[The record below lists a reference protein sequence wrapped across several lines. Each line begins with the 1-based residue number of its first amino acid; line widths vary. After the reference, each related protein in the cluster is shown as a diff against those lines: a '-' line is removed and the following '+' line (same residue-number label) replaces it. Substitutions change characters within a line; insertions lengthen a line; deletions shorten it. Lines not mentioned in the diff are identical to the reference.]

1 MFDCVL
7 NALFYYNTIDY
18 NWTRKKT
25 NEKYFTKRYNQK
37 RDKKIQ
43 QKHISHCSLKQNCE
57 KVGRG
62 LEAGGKKMNIYLK
75 LKKENNVRTMVLEIC
90 S

>member
-1 MFDCVL
+1 MI
-7 NALFYYNTIDY
+7 TIGQD
-18 NWTRKKT
+18 
-25 NEKYFTKRYNQK
+25 EKQIRNILQKDNQK

-57 KVGRG
+57 KVGMG